1 MSFTGNLFSKLRLGE
16 SGMASFISQYTSP
29 PSRPV
34 DEHDLAE
41 LSPRPEH
48 ALLATEIDDS
58 NPSRSSSSTV
68 RSGGKPVH
76 LQSKG
81 DAARMKAS
89 VAFQEPP
96 WSPGRTGDAIHDY
109 RAGKRAYKQREQ
121 NTKPPG
127 ISFTSEARD
136 LHAENDGAQP
146 SFFESMFLP
155 RPAYTQRTPSTKVD
169 QSFKLIER
177 RERQMQQELQQL
189 LDAQDYALEKHLA
202 NTTPDGESTPRSG
215 TSVSDTANGHVV
227 PVRQPKKRHLS
238 KMEARLGISRCMS
251 QLSDLKNE
259 EEAYI
264 ATALGE
270 RKAALSR
277 LRNLSTKR
285 NSIVAEMK
293 AIESDRDQPL
303 KNDIRK
309 MEHQHRTVCED
320 IQKLEERL
328 RDLKRTKTKLET
340 RIAEA
345 KSTRDSELSGYRGAL
360 NECDKRIG
368 DIMNYPEVSVLEV
381 EGLMAQDADL
391 RALVGQHISGFEF
404 LSLRPERRTMPMA
417 KDWWEGEVQV
427 LELRKV
433 AVDKERA
440 ALDEGTQLWQGM
452 LGRLEEHDRHLK
464 ATFDAMSD
472 YTSSSTAKQQQQQQQ
487 QSTKFDDLGEILK
500 RQYAMCKEMTGELE
514 ELYEYTEA
522 QGWKLLVT
530 ALGAEINYFHGL
542 KAQLGDTLRFVGL
555 AEEDDGVV
563 TPPHGGGITT
573 AARLSSRDNDLL
585 GEDDVETTRPGGRD
599 LEEEITGSVLRRWD
613 GTDELLRRSISRTN
627 TNPNDDLLDRR
638 EDSED
643 DNEVPPGLFSEEVPN
658 ETEDDDDHDDEH
670 NTVPPEFLSMHSPSP
685 KARRKGKEK
694 MMMVAAAA
702 EVEPEREPEGVLA
715 DGDEEG
721 EEQRRPSSRASSA
734 NEVPPDL
741 LAEKSS

>member
-1 MSFTGNLFSKLRLGE
+1 
-16 SGMASFISQYTSP
+16 MASFMSQYTSP

-41 LSPRPEH
+41 LSPRPED
-48 ALLATEIDDS
+48 ALLATETDDN
-58 NPSRSSSSTV
+58 NPTRRSSS
-68 RSGGKPVH
+68 K
-76 LQSKG
+76 SKG
-81 DAARMKAS
+81 DSARMKAS

-121 NTKPPG
+121 NARPPG

-136 LHAENDGAQP
+136 LHAENDGAQQ

-215 TSVSDTANGHVV
+215 TSVSDTAANGHVV

-320 IQKLEERL
+320 ILKLEERL

-404 LSLRPERRTMPMA
+404 LSLRPERRTLPMA

-464 ATFDAMSD
+464 ATFDAMAD
-472 YTSSSTAKQQQQQQQ
+472 YAKQQQQNT
-487 QSTKFDDLGEILK
+487 TKFDDLGEILK
-500 RQYAMCKEMTGELE
+500 RQYAMCKEMTRELE
-514 ELYEYTEA
+514 ELYDYTEA

-555 AEEDDGVV
+555 AEEDGVV
-563 TPPHGGGITT
+563 TPPPREEEGINNTT
-573 AARLSSRDNDLL
+573 AHSHLKSRDNDLL
-585 GEDDVETTRPGGRD
+585 DAGDVETRRPGGRD

-613 GTDELLRRSISRTN
+613 GTDDELLRRSTN
-627 TNPNDDLLDRR
+627 TNTNTNNTNDLLLDGGPGHR

-643 DNEVPPGLFSEEVPN
+643 DNEVPPGLFSEEAPN
-658 ETEDDDDHDDEH
+658 ETEDDEDDEDDEP

-694 MMMVAAAA
+694 MMVAAA
-702 EVEPEREPEGVLA
+702 EVEPEPAVRA
-715 DGDEEG
+715 DG
-721 EEQRRPSSRASSA
+721 EEQRPPSRASSA

-741 LAEKSS
+741 LAESHRDGD

>member
-29 PSRPV
+29 PSHPV

-48 ALLATEIDDS
+48 ALLATEIDNS

-68 RSGGKPVH
+68 RSGEKLVH
-76 LQSKG
+76 GQGKG

-136 LHAENDGAQP
+136 LHSENDGVQP

-452 LGRLEEHDRHLK
+452 LGHLEEHDRHLK

-472 YTSSSTAKQQQQQQQ
+472 YASAKQQQN
-487 QSTKFDDLGEILK
+487 TKFDELGEILK
-500 RQYAMCKEMTGELE
+500 RQYAMCKEMTRELE

-542 KAQLGDTLRFVGL
+542 RAQLGDTLRFVGL
-555 AEEDDGVV
+555 AEEDDGGVV
-563 TPPHGGGITT
+563 TPPRSVGTTTT
-573 AARLSSRDNDLL
+573 AARLVSSRNDLL
-585 GEDDVETTRPGGRD
+585 GEDDVETTQPGGRD

-627 TNPNDDLLDRR
+627 TNTNPNDLLDGGHR

-643 DNEVPPGLFSEEVPN
+643 DNEVPPGLFSEEAPN
-658 ETEDDDDHDDEH
+658 ETDDDDNDEEP

-694 MMMVAAAA
+694 MVVA
-702 EVEPEREPEGVLA
+702 VEPEPEPEPEPVHG
-715 DGDEEG
+715 DGDGDG
-721 EEQRRPSSRASSA
+721 EEQRRPSSRASRASSA

>member
-1 MSFTGNLFSKLRLGE
+1 MSFTGNLFSKLGLGE
-16 SGMASFISQYTSP
+16 TGMASFMSQYTTP

-41 LSPRPEH
+41 LSPRPED
-48 ALLATEIDDS
+48 ALLATETDDS
-58 NPSRSSSSTV
+58 NPTRSSPSTV
-68 RSGGKPVH
+68 HSGGKPVH
-76 LQSKG
+76 VQSKG
-81 DAARMKAS
+81 DTPRMKAS

-121 NTKPPG
+121 NAKPPG

-202 NTTPDGESTPRSG
+202 NTTPDGSESTPRSAG
-215 TSVSDTANGHVV
+215 TSVSDTAAANGHVV

-320 IQKLEERL
+320 ILKLEERL

-345 KSTRDSELSGYRGAL
+345 KSSRDSELSGYRGAL

-404 LSLRPERRTMPMA
+404 LSLRPERRTLPMA

-427 LELRKV
+427 LELRKT

-440 ALDEGTQLWQGM
+440 ALDEGTQLWQGL

-464 ATFDAMSD
+464 ATFDAMAD
-472 YTSSSTAKQQQQQQQ
+472 YAKQK

-500 RQYAMCKEMTGELE
+500 RQYAMCKEMTRELE
-514 ELYEYTEA
+514 EMYEYTEA

-555 AEEDDGVV
+555 AEEDGVV
-563 TPPHGGGITT
+563 TPDTT
-573 AARLSSRDNDLL
+573 TTHSHANSRDLL
-585 GEDDVETTRPGGRD
+585 GADETGRD

-613 GTDELLRRSISRTN
+613 GTDELRHSTSHTN
-627 TNPNDDLLDRR
+627 TTNNPNNLLGEGAGHR

-643 DNEVPPGLFSEEVPN
+643 DNNEVPPGLFSEEAPN
-658 ETEDDDDHDDEH
+658 ETEDDEP

-694 MMMVAAAA
+694 MVVAT
-702 EVEPEREPEGVLA
+702 EIEPERE
-715 DGDEEG
+715 GDIVRGEG
-721 EEQRRPSSRASSA
+721 EGEGEGRRPLSRASSDGA

-741 LAEKSS
+741 LAERRGDGD

>member
-1 MSFTGNLFSKLRLGE
+1 MSFTGNLFSKLGLGE
-16 SGMASFISQYTSP
+16 TGMASFMSQYTSP
-29 PSRPV
+29 PERPV

-41 LSPRPEH
+41 LSPRPED
-48 ALLATEIDDS
+48 ALLANEINDNS
-58 NPSRSSSSTV
+58 PSRSSSSTV
-68 RSGGKPVH
+68 HSGGKPIHV
-76 LQSKG
+76 QTKS
-81 DAARMKAS
+81 DTARMKAS
-89 VAFQEPP
+89 VTFQESP

-121 NTKPPG
+121 DTQAPG
-127 ISFTSEARD
+127 VWRPSFASETREP
-136 LHAENDGAQP
+136 HAENDGAQP

-177 RERQMQQELQQL
+177 RERQMQQELQHL

-202 NTTPDGESTPRSG
+202 NTTPDGDSTPRSG
-215 TSVSDTANGHVV
+215 TSVSDTANGHVI

-238 KMEARLGISRCMS
+238 KMEARLGISRYMS

-320 IQKLEERL
+320 ILKLEETL
-328 RDLKRTKTKLET
+328 RDLKRAKTKLET

-427 LELRKV
+427 LELCKV

-440 ALDEGTQLWQGM
+440 ALDEGTQLWQGL

-464 ATFDAMSD
+464 SAFDSMSD
-472 YTSSSTAKQQQQQQQ
+472 YSSAKQQQ
-487 QSTKFDDLGEILK
+487 QSTKFNDLGESLK
-500 RQYAMCKEMTGELE
+500 RQYAMCKEMTRELE

-522 QGWKLLVT
+522 RGWKLLIT

-555 AEEDDGVV
+555 ADGVV
-563 TPPHGGGITT
+563 TPRGGT
-573 AARLSSRDNDLL
+573 ATHSRLNSRDNDLL
-585 GEDDVETTRPGGRD
+585 GAGHEDDVKTKQGGRD

-613 GTDELLRRSISRTN
+613 GTDELRRSTSRTN
-627 TNPNDDLLDRR
+627 TNPDDLLDGDTGHRG
-638 EDSED
+638 DSED
-643 DNEVPPGLFSEEVPN
+643 DNEVPPGLFSEEAPN
-658 ETEDDDDHDDEH
+658 ETEDDEP
-670 NTVPPEFLSMHSPSP
+670 NIVPPEFLFMHSPSP
-685 KARRKGKEK
+685 KSRRKGKAKIVSASKPE
-694 MMMVAAAA
+694 A
-702 EVEPEREPEGVLA
+702 EPEREGGTVHG
-715 DGDEEG
+715 DGDEA
-721 EEQRRPSSRASSA
+721 EEQRPLSRASSA

-741 LAEKSS
+741 LAESCRDVD